1 VARLKFETIKAV
13 LTSQYWLILTLSGTF
28 FAFFALNR
36 GAVVVFID
44 LSCAF
49 LIVNVLLGEYKLKSI
64 PISCWVA
71 GAICAYV
78 LLTSVLLYPHQLHY
92 RSMANLVR
100 MIVLVFAIHC
110 LSQKNIASWTYIFC
124 GAILSAAVFY
134 QFVAR
139 YGFNMPHGT
148 FTNIHYLALF
158 AVLVIPVLF
167 YYLWIA
173 GGWGK
178 IIFMVVILMDADL
191 LLKTGSRP
199 SFLALLIGTAFAVFV
214 LVAGRRKWM
223 GAGLIILCLMALY
236 ITDYANFAAR
246 IQDFIVHLANEERFQ
261 LWAEAWDKLQENSL
275 TTWIFGHG
283 IRLFQTDYI
292 KDLTLITTMVYPH
305 LFFLEILYQN
315 GIIGFLLI
323 FGGLSFLLVAAVII
337 AKHPAEGKNGILLK
351 CMLVVYIVWLV
362 LCGVNFPFYS
372 KYSQYPLAFILG
384 VLFVL
389 LERKHSCRHNK
400 VGNKQKRIDEKW
412 IPQG

>member
-1 VARLKFETIKAV
+1 VARLKVETIKAV

-49 LIVNVLLGEYKLKSI
+49 LILNVLLGEYKLKSI

-78 LLTSVLLYPHQLHY
+78 LLASFLLSPHQLHY

-100 MIVLVFAIHC
+100 MIALVFVIHC
-110 LSQKNIASWTYIFC
+110 LSQKNIASWTHFFC

-148 FTNIHYLALF
+148 FTSIHYLALF
-158 AVLVIPVLF
+158 AVLAMPVLF

-178 IIFMVVILMDADL
+178 IIFIVVILMDADL

-199 SFLALLIGTAFAVFV
+199 AFLALIIGTAFALFV

-246 IQDFIVHLANEERFQ
+246 IQDFIVPLADEERFP
-261 LWAEAWDKLQENSL
+261 LWVQACDKIQENSL
-275 TTWIFGHG
+275 ITWIFGHG
-283 IRLFQTDYI
+283 IGLFQIDYI
-292 KDLTLITTMVYPH
+292 KDSTLIRTMVFPH
-305 LFFLEILYQN
+305 LFFLEILYLN

-323 FGGLSFLLVAAVII
+323 FGGLAFLLVAAVIT

-351 CMLVVYIVWLV
+351 CMLVVYLVWLA
-362 LCGVNFPFYS
+362 LCSVNFPFYS
-372 KYSQYPLAFILG
+372 KYSQFPLAFILG
-384 VLFVL
+384 ILLVL
-389 LERKHSCRHNK
+389 LERRHLRRYNK
-400 VGNKQKRIDEKW
+400 VENK
-412 IPQG
+412 